1 MALRRH
7 TRASPPNRR
16 NDSFSAAPRSP
27 HAAAISPPKLNFS
40 WAAAISKSEWS
51 AYRDAIIALR
61 NAGVDFLIGGGF
73 ALATFTARWRDTK
86 DIDFYIRPR
95 DRKAAMKALKNAGF
109 ADYYSKLKYDRKWIY
124 RSIR

>member
-1 MALRRH
+1 MAGNNQWMNIMALRRH
-7 TRASPPNRR
+7 IRAAPPNRR
-16 NDSFSAAPRSP
+16 MDSLLAPP
-27 HAAAISPPKLNFS
+27 AVIPIPPPKLNFS

-95 DRKAAMKALKNAGF
+95 DRKAA
-109 ADYYSKLKYDRKWIY
+109 
-124 RSIR
+124 